1 MVGRWADKVG
11 ILAMTEVSGGIER
24 FLEDRNR
31 AVDADIKQQI
41 FKGGPGN
48 FSVPLPSPEGGR
60 YEEPAPQERPEYPGD
75 SLQLPAGYDHLIT
88 PAMATEL
95 KETDTGLLPFNAAGE
110 QMKWIGRPG
119 MVPMYKDPDVGI
131 RAAMPGL
138 LTMAG
143 DVTASPVKA
152 GILATTAAKAY
163 AAGKTGFSPNEVSM
177 FAGRYAEGANLEAL
191 AHAQKLLGDSNAS
204 SKIEQIGRET
214 GWWKGLDDKWRFEFS
229 DDAAK
234 VRPEFAESI
243 LQKSKD
249 PGFIEQGAEFP
260 LSQVFEHE
268 KLYKAYPET
277 KDIKFRIEGFQNR
290 SFAPDEALGW
300 FSPSINTV
308 AVSPET
314 AARAL
319 TDPEVKSTLL
329 HEIQHWVQNKEGFS
343 GGADPKNFILT
354 KNQIDVAILRA
365 RIAEQAGELR
375 MMGIKEYT
383 AANPTKEFYDLPD
396 YVKQSY
402 VESAFNR
409 LSQEDKLKYQSSLP
423 MASSNDTLAIEEVQ
437 RQYEG
442 VLGRHWNNKKGY
454 RGNAGEQ
461 ESRSTEHRMDMTE
474 DERKLDAPAHLSQ
487 FNFTDPLANTQDR
500 LWAAKHTDMPPPAS
514 VQNNPDLLYE
524 WNKSHNSTPFMFRTI
539 KERPRRD

>member
-1 MVGRWADKVG
+1 MA
-11 ILAMTEVSGGIER
+11 EVSGGIER
-24 FLEDRNR
+24 FLEDRNS

-48 FSVPLPSPEGGR
+48 FSVPLSSPEGGR
-60 YEEPAPQERPEYPGD
+60 YDEPAPQERPEKPAYPGD
-75 SLQLPAGYDHLIT
+75 SIELPDHPDFWGRIV
-88 PAMATEL
+88 PAKASEL
-95 KETDTGLLPFNAAGE
+95 KETDAGLMPFNEAGE
-110 QMKWIGRPG
+110 QMPWIRRPG
-119 MVPMYKDPDVGI
+119 FGFTYQDPDVGT
-131 RAAMPGL
+131 RAAMPGIL
-138 LTMAG
+138 QVLGNTSPAPIAAAG
-143 DVTASPVKA
+143 VM
-152 GILATTAAKAY
+152 GTTAAKLY
-163 AAGKTGFSPNEVSM
+163 KAGKTGANPNELSM

-204 SKIEQIGRET
+204 SKIEKIGKET

-249 PGFIEQGAEFP
+249 PSFIEQGAEFP

-268 KLYKAYPET
+268 KLFKAYPET

-290 SFAPDEALGW
+290 TFAPDEALGW
-300 FSPSINTV
+300 FSPRANTV

-319 TDPEVKSTLL
+319 TDPEVKATLL

-343 GGADPKNFILT
+343 GGVDPREFILT
-354 KNQIDVAILRA
+354 KNQIDIAIVRA
-365 RIAEQAGELR
+365 RIAEKAGEIR
-375 MMGIKEYT
+375 MMGVKEYM
-383 AANPTKEFYDLPD
+383 AANPTKEFRDLPD

-409 LSQEDKLKYQSSLP
+409 LSPEDRLKYQSALP
-423 MASSNDTLAIEEVQ
+423 VASKNDTLAIEEVK

-442 VLGRHWNNKKGY
+442 VLGRHWDNKGGY

-461 ESRSTEHRMDMTE
+461 ESRSTEHRMRMTE
-474 DERKLDAPAHLSQ
+474 DERKLHAPEHLSM
-487 FNFTDPLANTQDR
+487 FNFTDSLANTQDK
-500 LWAAKHTDMPPPAS
+500 LWAARHADMPPPVS
-514 VQNNPDLLYE
+514 VINNPGLLFEWYHSDLRPQF
-524 WNKSHNSTPFMFRTI
+524 HFRTL

>member
-1 MVGRWADKVG
+1 MA
-11 ILAMTEVSGGIER
+11 EVSGGIER
-24 FLEDRNR
+24 FLEDRNS

-60 YEEPAPQERPEYPGD
+60 YEDPAPQERPEKPAYPGD
-75 SLQLPAGYDHLIT
+75 SIELPDHPDFWGRIV
-88 PAMATEL
+88 PAKASEL
-95 KETDTGLLPFNAAGE
+95 KETDAGLMPFNEAGE
-110 QMKWIGRPG
+110 QMPWIPRPG
-119 MVPMYKDPDVGI
+119 FGFTYQDPDVGT
-131 RAAMPGL
+131 RAAMPGIL
-138 LTMAG
+138 QVLGNTSPAPIAAAG
-143 DVTASPVKA
+143 VM
-152 GILATTAAKAY
+152 GTTAAKLY
-163 AAGKTGFSPNEVSM
+163 KAGKTGANPNELSM

-204 SKIEQIGRET
+204 SKIEQIGKET

-290 SFAPDEALGW
+290 TFAPDDALGY
-300 FSPSINTV
+300 FDRGSNTI
-308 AVSPET
+308 AISPET
-314 AARAL
+314 AARVM
-319 TDPEVKSTLL
+319 TDPEVKSTML

-343 GGADPKNFILT
+343 RGANPVEFFLT
-354 KNQIDVAILRA
+354 NDQRNVAIMRSK
-365 RIAEQAGELR
+365 IAEQAGELR

-383 AANPTKEFYDLPD
+383 AANPTKEFYELPD

-409 LSQEDKLKYQSSLP
+409 LSQEDKLKYQSALP
-423 MASSNDTLAIEEVQ
+423 MASKNDTLAIEEVQ

-442 VLGRHWNNKKGY
+442 ILGRGLNRDKGYWNNV
-454 RGNAGEQ
+454 GEQ
-461 ESRSTEHRMDMTE
+461 ESRATQHRMDMTE
-474 DERKLDAPAHLSQ
+474 EERKLNRPMYMSQ
-487 FNFTDPLANTQDR
+487 FSALDPLANVDDK
-500 LWAAKHTDMPPPAS
+500 LWSARHTDMPPPAS
-514 VQNNPDLLYE
+514 IQNDPRMLRRWDDVLNERPFLY
-524 WNKSHNSTPFMFRTI
+524 RTL